1 MIGDYLEQ
9 YTFEYLMEQALSR
22 VPDTIDKRE
31 GSIIYDALAPACYEL
46 AEYYM
51 NLRKILIDTYV
62 STASGEYLDL
72 RVAEQGLTR
81 YAATY
86 AVKKGTFVNNSDEP
100 ALIPIGSRFSIIS
113 EDKNVNYYVSE
124 VYTDEVGEV
133 VPGTYKLIC
142 EEPGTIGNGYVGA
155 LIPIT
160 YIPNL
165 KSATMT
171 DLIIPARN
179 IETDEEL
186 RTRYFLTINQRPFG
200 GNLAQYDEALK
211 AIDGVGA
218 VQIYPVWNGGGT
230 VKCSIIDAEYNAISE
245 DFINTLQN
253 MIDPENAQGVQGTGL
268 GLAPIG
274 HQVTITTPTEI
285 AINIETTI
293 VLNNGYNL
301 PQVQSLIQQAIA
313 EYLLS
318 LRKAWGIGDDL
329 NQYALAVYIARINS
343 AILSVS
349 EVANVTDTLINGFAQ
364 DLVLEQSAATQE
376 LPQLGTVIINVQS

>member
-1 MIGDYLEQ
+1 MIGDYLDK
-9 YTFEYLMEQALSR
+9 YTYNYLMGQALDL
-22 VPDTIDKRE
+22 VPNSLDKRE

-46 AEYYM
+46 SEYYM
-51 NLRKILIDTYV
+51 NLRKILIDTYA
-62 STASGEYLDL
+62 STASEEYLDL

-81 YAATY
+81 YAATH
-86 AVKKGTFVNNSDEP
+86 ATKKGTFVNNSDSP

-113 EDKNVNYYVSE
+113 DDTNVNYYVSE
-124 VYTDEVGEV
+124 VYTDEFGVV

-142 EEPGTIGNGYVGA
+142 EEVGIVGNGYVGA

-160 YIPNL
+160 YIQNL

-171 DLIIPARN
+171 DLIIPARDV
-179 IETDEEL
+179 ETDEEL
-186 RTRYFLTINQRPFG
+186 RTRYFLTINEKPFG
-200 GNLAQYDEALK
+200 GNLAQYDEELK
-211 AIDGVGA
+211 AIDGVGE

-230 VKCSIIDAEYNAISE
+230 VKCSIIDAEYNAISG
-245 DFINTLQN
+245 DFINTIQN

-285 AINIETTI
+285 AINIQTTI
-293 VLNNGYNL
+293 VLINGYNL
-301 PQVQSLIQQAIA
+301 PQIESLIQQAIA
-313 EYLLS
+313 EYLLT

-329 NQYALAVYIARINS
+329 NQYTLAIYFARIAS

-349 EVANVTDTLINGFAQ
+349 GVANVTDTLINGFTN
-364 DLVLEQSAATQE
+364 DLILEQSAAIQE
-376 LPQLGTVIINVQS
+376 LPQLGTVIINV